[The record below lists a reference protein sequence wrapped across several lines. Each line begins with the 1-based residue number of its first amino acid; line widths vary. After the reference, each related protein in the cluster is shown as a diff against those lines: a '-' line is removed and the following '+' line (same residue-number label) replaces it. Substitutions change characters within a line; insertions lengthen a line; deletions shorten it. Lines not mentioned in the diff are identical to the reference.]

1 MEEIYIDLL
10 TRDYVNI
17 RKKKTI
23 EQDGVLYDVTNWR
36 TSYKNSLMGR
46 EKVEEEVPDPY
57 RTAILAVWG
66 DKPTR
71 EDSIEEI
78 EVIEP

>member
-23 EQDGVLYDVTNWR
+23 EQDGILYNVTNWR
-36 TSYKNSLMGR
+36 TSYKNSPIGR
-46 EKVEEEVPDPY
+46 DKVEEEVPEPY
-57 RTAILAVWG
+57 KIAILAVWG

-71 EDSIEEI
+71 EDLIEED
-78 EVIEP
+78 IEP